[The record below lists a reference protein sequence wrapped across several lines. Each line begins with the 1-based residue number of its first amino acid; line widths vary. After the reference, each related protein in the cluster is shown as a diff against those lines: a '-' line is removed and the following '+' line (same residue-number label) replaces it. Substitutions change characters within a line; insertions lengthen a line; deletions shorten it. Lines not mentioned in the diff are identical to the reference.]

1 MERTMEKR
9 KTGNERRIKKNE
21 KRKGEKKER
30 K

>member
-9 KTGNERRIKKNE
+9 KTGNERQIKKNE
-21 KRKGEKKER
+21 KRKGEKEER